1 MCIRDR
7 FGNILIQTTA
17 SGIDSPDPN
26 TTDVAVVQRILSTG
40 EIDTEFG
47 LGGAAVVGNAFE
59 VSELAFDSQ
68 NRLIVAGD
76 DLTRFEI

>member
-1 MCIRDR
+1 MKGD
-7 FGNILIQTTA
+7 FGRSTMWLL
-17 SGIDSPDPN
+17 P
-26 TTDVAVVQRILSTG
+26 TG

-76 DLTRFEI
+76 DLARFEI

>member
-1 MCIRDR
+1 MW
-7 FGNILIQTTA
+7 LL
-17 SGIDSPDPN
+17 P
-26 TTDVAVVQRILSTG
+26 TG

-76 DLTRFEI
+76 DLNRFIT